1 MTCARGY
8 ECAECGRHFGGL
20 SGFDAHRI
28 TTTGQPD
35 ADPSYDWRCG
45 SDAELVARRLRQDDR
60 GFWVRPLDTP
70 FRSTASASRR
80 RRSAA

>member
-8 ECAECGRHFGGL
+8 ECAECGLHFGGL

-28 TTTGQPD
+28 TLRGVE
-35 ADPSYDWRCG
+35 YDWRCVT
-45 SDAELVARRLRQDDR
+45 DAELLDRGLRQDDR
-60 GFWVRPLDTP
+60 GFWVRSVDGSFQSTP
-70 FRSTASASRR
+70 TASRG